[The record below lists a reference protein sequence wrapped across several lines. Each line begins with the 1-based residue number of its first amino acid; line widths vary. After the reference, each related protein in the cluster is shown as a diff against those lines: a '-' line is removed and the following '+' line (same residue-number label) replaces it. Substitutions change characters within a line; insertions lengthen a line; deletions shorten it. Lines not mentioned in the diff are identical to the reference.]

1 MFYVKLFYQSHNI
14 NYLIINKR
22 IEGVQSYIYNI
33 YNVS

>member
-1 MFYVKLFYQSHNI
+1 MFYVKLFYQSYNI

-22 IEGVQSYIYNI
+22 IKGVQSYIYNI